1 MTVDANHSDV
11 TYTLSDG
18 DGGDLTIRHAGEEV
32 VLSTEKPT
40 TIAVRRR
47 KPLLPPP
54 PQPPGR
60 EPVHRRSMLQQ
71 LVDR

>member
-1 MTVDANHSDV
+1 
-11 TYTLSDG
+11 
-18 DGGDLTIRHAGEEV
+18 
-32 VLSTEKPT
+32 VLNTEKPT

-60 EPVHRRSMLQQ
+60 EPTHRRALWGEAAAH
-71 LVDR
+71 

>member
-1 MTVDANHSDV
+1 
-11 TYTLSDG
+11 
-18 DGGDLTIRHAGEEV
+18 
-32 VLSTEKPT
+32 
-40 TIAVRRR
+40 VRRR